1 MEKEQKI
8 TKRKT
13 YGLNLDRKLMSSVQ
27 HLGVDEDKYANEL
40 LEEAIRDLL
49 KKYQVKQRASK

>member
-13 YGLNLDRKLMSSVQ
+13 YGLNLDRKLMSSIQ

-49 KKYQVKQRASK
+49 KKYRDKAKR